1 MEWGKSTNRKQG
13 KLKRRDKMD
22 TPIEE
27 KYITTAEASEI
38 LQIDEQVLRKLGQQ
52 GARGIY
58 KIGKQYRFRLKEFET
73 VSAELSENLDKL
85 SQEVSGLETTC
96 REMVDRFGLF
106 DKATKQAQTEFY
118 TMLRALEIMRGD
130 IDEDV

>member
-1 MEWGKSTNRKQG
+1 MEWGKSTNRKPG

-27 KYITTAEASEI
+27 RYITTAEASEI
-38 LQIDEQVLRKLGQQ
+38 LQIDEQE

-85 SQEVSGLETTC
+85 SQEVAGLETTY
-96 REMVDRFGLF
+96 RELVDRFGLF